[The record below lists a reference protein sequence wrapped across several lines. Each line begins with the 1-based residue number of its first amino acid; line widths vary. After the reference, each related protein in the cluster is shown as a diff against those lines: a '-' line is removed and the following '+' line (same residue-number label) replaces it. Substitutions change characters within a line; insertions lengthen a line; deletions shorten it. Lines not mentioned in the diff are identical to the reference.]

1 MLKLLQRFSGANLN
15 WRYLATVAA
24 MVGLGGLVIALFLP
38 LPRAQMPVASEIYD
52 RHHTLITTYFVQN
65 RLPIAL
71 SEVPPFLCNAFL
83 ATEDHRFYQHHGINA
98 GRILKAA
105 WNDLLHGSL
114 VEGGSTI
121 TQQLVKNAYLT
132 QQRTFDRKLKELYY
146 AIKLELHLSKDQIF
160 ELYLNQIY
168 FGHGAYGV
176 KIAAQT
182 YFGKELD
189 QLNQAEMALLAG
201 LPRGPAYYSPYLH
214 PQEAQNRLEEVLD
227 RMVQCQ
233 YITTADFERIRHQP
247 LRLAGLQSRSRPAP
261 YFMALLQAEL
271 EKIFPKDPDIL
282 ETAGLRVET
291 TLDLQLQRQAEL
303 ALNSGLPRLLQD
315 RSGLTQPQGGLTAV
329 DPGNGAIRALV
340 GGTDI
345 TKSQFNRVTQARRQP
360 GSAFKPILYAE
371 ALSKGYTLA
380 TKIDR
385 TPEVYQTGAQSYFP
399 TDDDNPKATG
409 LLTLREALASSSNV
423 VAVKLLHKLGI
434 APTLQ
439 FAKTLG
445 IASDLPKQLSL
456 ALGSGEITPL
466 ELTGT
471 YLPLANGGYKVA
483 PTTIQRIIDRTGR
496 VLYQAPTQFK
506 PILNPG
512 VAYLVTQAMT
522 GVLRDG
528 GTAANIQ
535 SLIDRP
541 AAGKTGTTEQ
551 NRDAWFVGYT
561 PDLLTCVYVGC
572 DHNEKPLPGA
582 ANRVAA
588 PIWANFMAK
597 ALAGTPVRDFVIPDE
612 VTRVTLCRDTGQR
625 ATAYC
630 PQQAEYFLTGTEP
643 EDYCD
648 KHRVVRLLVCQRSGR
663 LPSPDCKE
671 LAEREFRLGEQPTE
685 VCDICP
691 RQFPFFKWFE
701 RLFRKR

>member
-24 MVGLGGLVIALFLP
+24 MAGLGGLVIALFLP
-38 LPRAQMPVASEIYD
+38 LPAARMPVASEIYD
-52 RHHTLITTYFVQN
+52 RHHTLVTTYFVQN
-65 RLPIAL
+65 RRPVAL

-132 QQRTFDRKLKELYY
+132 QERTFDRKLKELYY

-182 YFGKELD
+182 YFGKELA

-214 PQEAQNRLEEVLD
+214 PREAQQRLEEVLD

-233 YITTADFERIRHQP
+233 YLTATDFERIRRQP
-247 LRLAGLQSRSRPAP
+247 LRLAGLQAKSRPAP
-261 YFMALLQAEL
+261 YFMALLQSEVEAF
-271 EKIFPKDPDIL
+271 FPKDPGIL

-291 TLDLQLQRQAEL
+291 TLDLPLQRQAEL
-303 ALNSGLPRLLQD
+303 ALSSGLPRLLQD
-315 RSGLTQPQGGLTAV
+315 RNGLTQPQGGLTAV

-423 VAVKLLHKLGI
+423 VAVKLLHQLGI
-434 APTLQ
+434 ASTVQ

-445 IASDLPKQLSL
+445 IASNLPKQLSL

-466 ELTGT
+466 ELTGA
-471 YLPLANGGYKVA
+471 YLPLANGGYQVP
-483 PTTIQRIIDRTGR
+483 PTTIRRIVDRNGR

-572 DHNEKPLPGA
+572 DRNEKPLPGA

-612 VTRVTLCRDTGQR
+612 VTRVVICRDTGQR

-643 EDYCD
+643 GEYCE
-648 KHRVVRLLVCQRSGR
+648 KHRVVRLLVCRRSGR

-685 VCDICP
+685 VCDVCP
-691 RQFPFFKWFE
+691 GRFPFFKWFE